1 VGRIEKPTDAATM
14 SSKQVVRF
22 QMEEGV
28 GVATLA
34 DPSGVNVLS
43 EALLEGLIGA
53 IDRARDDP
61 GVRALLI
68 RAEGRV
74 FCAGADLSQIGKRLD
89 QPGPGSAAQYI
100 GHLMEHYG
108 DPLVNALQEL
118 PKAVICAVGGAAVG
132 GGVGLALAADM
143 VIAARSAYF
152 SLPFVPA
159 LGLIPDLG
167 ATYHLTMALGRAR
180 GLALSLTGE
189 KFSAERAENWGLIW
203 RCVEDESLL
212 SEATALAR
220 QCAELPFATV
230 KATKDLF
237 RRAETGDLASQLRV
251 ETELQRK
258 LAGEDAFREGVNA
271 FLERR
276 KPRFFGPPS

>member
-1 VGRIEKPTDAATM
+1 M
-14 SSKQVVRF
+14 STEQAVRF
-22 QMEEGV
+22 QLEEGV
-28 GVATLA
+28 GIATLA

-43 EALLEGLIGA
+43 EALLEGLIVA

-68 RAEGRV
+68 RGEGRIFWV
-74 FCAGADLSQIGKRLD
+74 GADLSQIEKRLD
-89 QPGPGSAAQYI
+89 RPGPGSAAQYI

-108 DPLVNALQEL
+108 DPLVKALQEL
-118 PKAVICAVGGAAVG
+118 PKVVICAVGGAAVG

-143 VIAARSAYF
+143 VIASRSAYF

-167 ATYHLTMALGRAR
+167 ATYHLTMALGRPR

-189 KFSAERAENWGLIW
+189 KFSAERAEKWGLIW

-212 SEATALAR
+212 SDATALAR
-220 QCAELPFATV
+220 QCAELPLAAV

-237 RRAETGDLASQLRV
+237 RRAETADLASQLRV

-258 LAGEDAFREGVNA
+258 LAGEDAFLEGVNA

-276 KPRFFGPPS
+276 KPRFLDSPSQL